1 MILGALMLTLGIT
14 SCHKDSDVMLNY
26 ASNDEMAF
34 SKAKDSF
41 AEKFKVFWQS
51 MNSTYS
57 LWDYEKE
64 CGLDWDEYY
73 NVMLPKFEELD
84 KRDKVYDWE
93 LEELM
98 EEMAAP
104 LHDGHMSVEFYNHKT
119 GGFVRVLPSMLRNM
133 SRPDYALR
141 SFTPNLKPYV
151 NNTKYKLKDWKETNS
166 YASAQLNYVM
176 HTPGI
181 GYQWAV
187 AKQKELSN
195 KEIPTETEATMLVY
209 LNNLIKSML
218 PLEMAD
224 ANDNTIQTYNAIAE
238 TYSFLNVPFL
248 EPINTVLVEGGIDIK
263 YALFEDNIAYLY
275 ISDFS
280 LTTYLNDLYFDRYFS
295 GSKHDSEVATRVKDV
310 YNAWFGAIQ
319 RLHKQ
324 KQLKGVVIDLRSN
337 GGGMVYDSNYVL
349 GSLAPQGGIQYG
361 YARFKRG
368 AGRYDYSPLMPQ
380 SAPTMAEDHE
390 IIDDVPI
397 TILINCWSVSMSE
410 MTSLCAKQL
419 PNARVIGTR
428 SWGGLCALAGQEEF
442 SVNYAGHIGV
452 KHQTPVYVYLP
463 MVAIHDM
470 NKKVLEGYGVEPDI
484 EVALDAKHQNEYD
497 TQLERA
503 IDYIRTGN

>member
-1 MILGALMLTLGIT
+1 MLTLGIT
-14 SCHKDSDVMLNY
+14 SCHKDSDVALNY
-26 ASNDEMAF
+26 AYNDDMAF
-34 SKAKDSF
+34 NKAKKSY
-41 AEKFKVFWQS
+41 AEKFKVFWHG

-84 KRDKVYDWE
+84 KRDEVSDE
-93 LEELM
+93 DLEELM
-98 EEMAAP
+98 QEMVAP

-119 GGFVRVLPSMLRNM
+119 GGFVQAEPSMLRNM

-151 NNTKYKLKDWKETNS
+151 NNTKYKLKDWKETDTH
-166 YASAQLNYVM
+166 ASAELDYVM

-187 AKQKELSN
+187 AKQKELSS
-195 KEIPTETEATMLVY
+195 KENPTETEATTLAY
-209 LNNLIKSML
+209 LNSLIKNMAI
-218 PLEMAD
+218 LETED
-224 ANDNTIQTYNAIAE
+224 VSDKSIQIYNNICAM
-238 TYSFLNVPFL
+238 YGFLNIPFL
-248 EPINTVLVEGGIDIK
+248 EPINPELVEGGIDIK

-275 ISDFS
+275 ISDFA
-280 LTTYLNDLYFDRYFS
+280 LTTYLNDLYFKKYFS
-295 GSKHDSEVATRVKDV
+295 GSKHDTEVATRVKDV
-310 YNAWFGAIQ
+310 YYAWFGAIQ

-337 GGGMVYDSNYVL
+337 GGGILDDSNYVL
-349 GSLAPQGGIQYG
+349 GSLVPQGGIQYG

-368 AGRYDYSPLMPQ
+368 AGRYDYSPFMPQ
-380 SAPTMAEDHE
+380 SAQTMADEHE

-428 SWGGLCALAGQEEF
+428 SWGGLCALSGQEEF
-442 SVNYAGHIGV
+442 TVNYTGHIGV
-452 KHQTPVYVYLP
+452 RNQTPVYVYLP

-484 EVALDAKHQNEYD
+484 EVSLDTEHLNEYD

-503 IDYIRTGN
+503 LDYIRTGN

>member
-1 MILGALMLTLGIT
+1 MLTLGIT
-14 SCHKDSDVMLNY
+14 SCHKDSDVVLNY
-26 ASNDEMAF
+26 AYNDDMAF
-34 SKAKDSF
+34 NKAKESF
-41 AEKFKVFWQS
+41 AEKFKVFWHG

-98 EEMAAP
+98 EEMVAP

-119 GGFVRVLPSMLRNM
+119 GGYVRVLPSMLRNM

-166 YASAQLNYVM
+166 YAAAQLNYVM

-181 GYQWAV
+181 GYRWAL
-187 AKQKELSN
+187 AKQEELSN
-195 KEIPTETEATMLVY
+195 KENPTETEATTLVY
-209 LNNLIKSML
+209 LNSLIKSML
-218 PLEMAD
+218 PLEIAD

-238 TYSFLNVPFL
+238 TYSFLNIPYL
-248 EPINTVLVEGGIDIK
+248 APINTVLVEGGIDIK

-280 LTTYLNDLYFDRYFS
+280 LTTYLNDLYFEKFFS
-295 GSKHDSEVATRVKDV
+295 GSKHDTEVATRVKDV

-380 SAPTMAEDHE
+380 SASTMADEHE

-419 PNARVIGTR
+419 PNARVVGTR

-452 KHQTPVYVYLP
+452 KRQTPVYVYLP

-484 EVALDAKHQNEYD
+484 EVSLDAKNLDKYD

-503 IDYIRTGN
+503 LDYIRTGN

>member
-1 MILGALMLTLGIT
+1 MLTLGIT
-14 SCHKDSDVMLNY
+14 SCHKDSDVVLNY
-26 ASNDEMAF
+26 AYNDEMAF
-34 SKAKDSF
+34 NKAKDSY
-41 AEKFKVFWQS
+41 AEKFKVFWHG

-73 NVMLPKFEELD
+73 NVMLPKFEKLDELGGVSD
-84 KRDKVYDWE
+84 ED
-93 LEELM
+93 LEKLM
-98 EEMAAP
+98 EEMVAP
-104 LHDGHMSVEFYNHKT
+104 LHDGHLSVEFYNHKT
-119 GGFVRVLPSMLRNM
+119 GSFVRAEPSMLRNM
-133 SRPDYALR
+133 SRPDFALM

-151 NNTKYKLKDWKETNS
+151 NNTKYKLKDWKETNT
-166 YASAQLNYVM
+166 YASAQLYYVM
-176 HTPGI
+176 NTPGI
-181 GYQWAV
+181 GYQWAL
-187 AKQKELSN
+187 AKQEELSN
-195 KEIPTETEATMLVY
+195 KENPTETEATTLVY
-209 LNNLIKSML
+209 LNSLIKSML
-218 PLEMAD
+218 PLEIAD
-224 ANDNTIQTYNAIAE
+224 ANDNTIQTYNTIAE

-248 EPINTVLVEGGIDIK
+248 EPINTMLIEGGIDIK

-280 LTTYLNDLYFDRYFS
+280 LTTYLNDLYFEKFFS
-295 GSKHDSEVATRVKDV
+295 GSKHDTEVATRVKDV

-380 SAPTMAEDHE
+380 SASTMADEHE

-419 PNARVIGTR
+419 PNARLIGTR

-442 SVNYAGHIGV
+442 SVNYTGHIGV

-484 EVALDAKHQNEYD
+484 EVSLDAKNLDKYD

-503 IDYIRTGN
+503 LDYIRTGN

>member
-1 MILGALMLTLGIT
+1 
-14 SCHKDSDVMLNY
+14 
-26 ASNDEMAF
+26 
-34 SKAKDSF
+34 
-41 AEKFKVFWQS
+41 
-51 MNSTYS
+51 
-57 LWDYEKE
+57 
-64 CGLDWDEYY
+64 
-73 NVMLPKFEELD
+73 
-84 KRDKVYDWE
+84 
-93 LEELM
+93 
-98 EEMAAP
+98 
-104 LHDGHMSVEFYNHKT
+104 
-119 GGFVRVLPSMLRNM
+119 
-133 SRPDYALR
+133 
-141 SFTPNLKPYV
+141 
-151 NNTKYKLKDWKETNS
+151 
-166 YASAQLNYVM
+166 M

-187 AKQKELSN
+187 AKQNELSS
-195 KEIPTETEATMLVY
+195 KENPTETEATTLAY
-209 LNNLIKSML
+209 LNSLIKNMAI
-218 PLEMAD
+218 LEIED
-224 ANDNTIQTYNAIAE
+224 VSDKSIQLYNDLVAMYG
-238 TYSFLNVPFL
+238 FLNIPFL
-248 EPINTVLVEGGIDIK
+248 EPINTMLVEGGIDIK

-280 LTTYLNDLYFDRYFS
+280 LTTYLNDLYFERYFS
-295 GSKHDSEVATRVKDV
+295 GSKHDTEVATRVKDV

-324 KQLKGVVIDLRSN
+324 KKLKGVVIDLRSN

-380 SAPTMAEDHE
+380 SASTMADEHE

-397 TILINCWSVSMSE
+397 TVLINCWSVSMSE

-419 PNARVIGTR
+419 PNARVVGTR

-442 SVNYAGHIGV
+442 TVNYAGHIGV

-484 EVALDAKHQNEYD
+484 EVSLDAKNLDKCD

-503 IDYIRTGN
+503 LDYIRTGN

>member
-1 MILGALMLTLGIT
+1 MLTLGIT
-14 SCHKDSDVMLNY
+14 SCHKDSDVVLNY
-26 ASNDEMAF
+26 AYNDEMAF
-34 SKAKDSF
+34 NKAKDSY
-41 AEKFKVFWQS
+41 AEKFKVFWHG

-73 NVMLPKFEELD
+73 NVMLPKFEKLDELGGVSD
-84 KRDKVYDWE
+84 ED
-93 LEELM
+93 LEKLM
-98 EEMAAP
+98 EEMVAP
-104 LHDGHMSVEFYNHKT
+104 LHDGHLSVEFYNHKT
-119 GGFVRVLPSMLRNM
+119 GSFVRAEPSMLRNM
-133 SRPDYALR
+133 SRPDFALM

-151 NNTKYKLKDWKETNS
+151 NNTKYKLKDWKETNT
-166 YASAQLNYVM
+166 YASAQLYYVM
-176 HTPGI
+176 NTPGI
-181 GYQWAV
+181 GYQWAL
-187 AKQKELSN
+187 AKQEELSN
-195 KEIPTETEATMLVY
+195 KENPTETEATTLVY
-209 LNNLIKSML
+209 LNSLIKSML
-218 PLEMAD
+218 PLEIAD
-224 ANDNTIQTYNAIAE
+224 ANDNTIQTYNTIAE

-248 EPINTVLVEGGIDIK
+248 EPINTMLIEGGIDIK

-280 LTTYLNDLYFDRYFS
+280 LTTYLNDLYFEKFFS
-295 GSKHDSEVATRVKDV
+295 GSKHDTEVATRVKDV

-380 SAPTMAEDHE
+380 SASTMADEHE

-419 PNARVIGTR
+419 PNARLIGTR

-484 EVALDAKHQNEYD
+484 EVSLDAKNLDKYD

-503 IDYIRTGN
+503 LDYIRTGN

>member
-1 MILGALMLTLGIT
+1 MLTLGIT
-14 SCHKDSDVMLNY
+14 SCHKDSDVALNY
-26 ASNDEMAF
+26 AYNDNMAF
-34 SKAKDSF
+34 NKAKNSY
-41 AEKFKVFWQS
+41 AEKFKVFWHG

-84 KRDKVYDWE
+84 KRDKVDDWE

-98 EEMAAP
+98 QEMVAP

-133 SRPDYALR
+133 SRPDYALK

-166 YASAQLNYVM
+166 YASAQLKYVM

-195 KEIPTETEATMLVY
+195 KENPTETEATTLVY
-209 LNNLIKSML
+209 LTSLIKNL
-218 PLEMAD
+218 AILEMIE
-224 ANDNTIQTYNAIAE
+224 NPTESNIQTYNNIVSM
-238 TYSFLNVPFL
+238 YSFLNVPFL

-280 LTTYLNDLYFDRYFS
+280 LTTYLNDLYFERFFS
-295 GSKHDSEVATRVKDV
+295 GSKHDTEVATRVKDV

-380 SAPTMAEDHE
+380 SAPTMADEHE

-419 PNARVIGTR
+419 PNARVVGTR
-428 SWGGLCALAGQEEF
+428 SWGGLCALSGQEDF
-442 SVNYAGHIGV
+442 TVNYTGHIGV
-452 KHQTPVYVYLP
+452 KNQTPVYVYLP
-463 MVAIHDM
+463 MVAIYDM

-484 EVALDAKHQNEYD
+484 EVSLDAKHLNEYD

-503 IDYIRTGN
+503 LDYIRTGN